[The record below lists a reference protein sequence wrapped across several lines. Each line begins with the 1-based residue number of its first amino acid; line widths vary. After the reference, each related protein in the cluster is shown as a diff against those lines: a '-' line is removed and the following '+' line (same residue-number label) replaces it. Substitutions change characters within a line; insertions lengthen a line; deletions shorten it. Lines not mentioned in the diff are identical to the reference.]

1 MTSDDRTDLPV
12 LLVHN
17 IDPAWPEVDI
27 EYARTQALAV
37 AKALRGVGH
46 PVTSV
51 AVRQPNLRRLLH
63 RFSPEDYVVF
73 NWCEALPGVEH
84 SEPLVAKELEV
95 MGFTFSGA
103 SSRVLDLSCNK
114 ARTRE
119 ALARRRVSVPEG
131 RVFEKVE
138 GAKWDRFPAIVKAAF
153 EHSSMGITPASV
165 VKNRAQLREQLER
178 VLAEYGPALVE
189 EFIDGREFRVAVW
202 GHRKLVTMPLGEFD
216 YAKLPDVCDRLCTY
230 DAKFTPGSRHYENI
244 IFRLPP
250 PLTRVEARLLE
261 RAAIGAHRALSSPD
275 FTRIDLRLRGGIAY
289 VLDVN
294 PNPDI
299 ASDASMALCA
309 QAAGYSYGAMLSR
322 FVNLAAARHPRFSN
336 MRRAPARPER
346 HAVQL
351 PLRFTEAAQG
361 AALSD

>member
-17 IDPAWPEVDI
+17 IDPEWPEADA
-27 EYARTQALAV
+27 EYARTQALGV
-37 AKALRGVGH
+37 AKALRSVGH

-51 AVRQPNLRRLLH
+51 TVRQANLRRLL
-63 RFSPEDYVVF
+63 RRYAPEDYVVF
-73 NWCEALPGVEH
+73 NWCEALPGVER
-84 SEPLVAKELEV
+84 SEPLVAKELEE

-103 SSRVLDLSCNK
+103 SSRVLELSCNK

-119 ALARRRVSVPEG
+119 ALIRKRVPVPEG
-131 RVFEKVE
+131 RVFEKLD

-165 VKNRAQLREQLER
+165 VKNRSQLREQIER

-202 GHRKLVTMPLGEFD
+202 GSHKLEAMPPGEFD
-216 YAKLPDVCDRLCTY
+216 YTKLADVRDRLCTY
-230 DAKFTPGSRHYENI
+230 DAKFTPGSRHYEQI
-244 IFRLPP
+244 EFRLPP
-250 PLTRVEARLLE
+250 LLTRIEGHMLE
-261 RAAIGAHRALSSPD
+261 RAAIGAHRALGSPD
-275 FTRIDLRLRGGIAY
+275 YTRIDLRLRGGVAY

-294 PNPDI
+294 PNADI
-299 ASDASMALCA
+299 TPDASMALCA

-322 FVNLAAARHPRFSN
+322 FVNLAGARHPRFSY
-336 MRRAPARPER
+336 MRRAPVRPVHR
-346 HAVQL
+346 AVQL
-351 PLRFTEAAQG
+351 PLRFGEAAQA

>member
-27 EYARTQALAV
+27 EYARTQALGV

-51 AVRQPNLRRLLH
+51 TVRQPNLRRLL
-63 RFSPEDYVVF
+63 RRYSPEDFVIF

-84 SEPLVAKELEV
+84 SEALVAKELEQ

-103 SSRVLDLSCNK
+103 SSRVLDLSCDK

-119 ALARRRVSVPEG
+119 ALARARVAVPEG
-131 RVFEKVE
+131 WVFEKLD
-138 GAKWDRFPAIVKAAF
+138 GAKWDRFPAIVKAAH
-153 EHSSMGITPASV
+153 EHSSLGISPQSV
-165 VKNRAQLREQLER
+165 VKNRTQLREQLER

-189 EFIDGREFRVAVW
+189 EFIDGREFRIAVW
-202 GHRKLVTMPLGEFD
+202 GHRKVMAMPPGEFD
-216 YAKLPDVCDRLCTY
+216 FAQFPEVQDRLCTY
-230 DAKFTPGSRHYENI
+230 DAKFTPGSKHYERI

-250 PLTRVEARLLE
+250 LLTRVEARALE
-261 RAAIGAHRALSSPD
+261 RAAVGAHRALKSPD
-275 FTRIDLRLRGGIAY
+275 YTRVDLRLRNGVAY

-294 PNPDI
+294 PNADI

-322 FVNLAAARHPRFSN
+322 FVNLAAARHPQFSR
-336 MRRAPARPER
+336 MHGVPARAER
-346 HAVQL
+346 RAVQL
-351 PLRFTEAAQG
+351 PLELADAA
-361 AALSD
+361 

>member
-1 MTSDDRTDLPV
+1 MTSDDRTDVPV

-27 EYARTQALAV
+27 EYARTQALSV

-51 AVRQPNLRRLLH
+51 TVRQANLRRLL
-63 RFSPEDYVVF
+63 RRYSPDDYVVF
-73 NWCEALPGVEH
+73 NWCEALPGVER
-84 SEPLVAKELEV
+84 SEPLVARELEEI
-95 MGFTFSGA
+95 GFTFSGA
-103 SSRVLDLSCNK
+103 SSRILDLSCNK

-119 ALARRRVSVPEG
+119 VLARKRVAIPEG
-131 RVFEKVE
+131 RVFEKVD

-165 VKNRAQLREQLER
+165 VKNRAQLREQIER
-178 VLAEYGPALVE
+178 VLAMYGPALVE

-202 GHRKLVTMPLGEFD
+202 GHQKLLAMPPGEFD
-216 YAKLPDVCDRLCTY
+216 YAKLADVCDRLCTY
-230 DAKFTPGSRHYENI
+230 DAKFTPGSKHYENI
-244 IFRLPP
+244 VFRLPP
-250 PLTRVEARLLE
+250 PLTRIEARLLE
-261 RAAIGAHRALSSPD
+261 RAALGAHRALSSPD
-275 FTRIDLRLRGGIAY
+275 YTRIDLRLRGGIVY

-299 ASDASMALCA
+299 TSDASMALCA

-336 MRRAPARPER
+336 MRRAPARPEGR
-346 HAVQL
+346 PVQL
-351 PLRFTEAAQG
+351 PLRFADAAQG

>member
-27 EYARTQALAV
+27 EYARTQALRV
-37 AKALRGVGH
+37 AKALRSVGH

-51 AVRQPNLRRLLH
+51 AVRQPNLRRVL
-63 RFSPEDYVVF
+63 RRYSPDDYVVF
-73 NWCEALPGVEH
+73 NWCEALPGVER
-84 SEPLVAKELEV
+84 SEPLVAKELEE

-103 SSRVLDLSCNK
+103 SSRVLELSCNK

-119 ALARRRVSVPEG
+119 ALARKRVSVSEG
-131 RVFEKVE
+131 RVFEKVD
-138 GAKWDRFPAIVKAAF
+138 GGKWDRFPAIVKAAF

-202 GHRKLVTMPLGEFD
+202 GHQKVVAMPPGEFD
-216 YAKLPDVCDRLCTY
+216 YAKLTDVCDRLCTY
-230 DAKFTPGSRHYENI
+230 DAKFTPGSKHYEQI
-244 IFRLPP
+244 TFRLPP
-250 PLTRVEARLLE
+250 PVTRIEWRLLE
-261 RAAIGAHRALSSPD
+261 RAAIGAHRALGSPD
-275 FTRIDLRLRGGIAY
+275 YTRIDLRLRAGVAY

-294 PNPDI
+294 PNADI

-309 QAAGYSYGAMLSR
+309 QAAGYSYGAMLSH
-322 FVNLAAARHPRFSN
+322 FVNLAAARHPRFSH
-336 MRRAPARPER
+336 MHRAPVHAER
-346 HAVQL
+346 SAVQL
-351 PLRFTEAAQG
+351 PLGFSDAA
-361 AALSD
+361 